1 MSTRFPIAR
10 WMIRI
15 NLWCGLASGFAL
27 LAMMLMGALDVIG
40 TNLDLAGLTARPIP
54 AAFEFMATMMVVNVF
69 LAMSLGQARRR
80 HIRVEIVLN
89 VLPGGLRRAVEAFS
103 LLCSIALFALIAWF
117 GWKSGLHA
125 TGVGEYSSGLINYP
139 VWPARLVLA
148 VGATLM
154 TVQCAFDFA
163 GLFVERLR
171 TDSASA
177 EPDPE
182 PNR

>member
-1 MSTRFPIAR
+1 MNARFPIAR
-10 WMIRI
+10 WVIRF

-27 LAMMLMGALDVIG
+27 LAMMLMGAMDVIG
-40 TNLDLAGLTARPIP
+40 TNLDLVGLTARPVP

-80 HIRVEIVLN
+80 HIRVEIVVN
-89 VLPGGLRRAVEAFS
+89 ALPPPLRRAAEAFS
-103 LLCSIALFALIAWF
+103 VLCSIALFALIAWF

-125 TGVGEYSSGLINYP
+125 TSVGEYSSGLINYP
-139 VWPARLVLA
+139 VWPARLILA

-154 TVQCAFDFA
+154 TVQCLFDLL

-171 TDSASA
+171 TDSAGADS
-177 EPDPE
+177 EPD
-182 PNR
+182 R